1 MRVVVTGGC
10 GFIGSHQVVAL
21 LDAGHEAWIVDDLSN
36 AKHDVIDRIEQLTGV
51 RVPLSVFDV
60 TNTGKLAHLMSDIDA
75 DAVIHFAA
83 FKSVPESTA
92 RPVEYYANN
101 LGGVISL
108 LEAAR
113 IAGLKRIVFSSSG
126 SVYGET
132 AVRPIPEDQ
141 PHCPSNPYSSTKS
154 MSERILAEA
163 CAADPELQVTALRYF
178 NPAGAHPSGL
188 IGEDPLGEP
197 GNLVPRI
204 MQATRQAD
212 PAITVFGTDFD
223 TADGSGVRD
232 YIHVMDVA
240 ATHLLALRS
249 RAPGFL
255 ALNVGRGEGV
265 SVLELIGMAEEV
277 TGVRLTVHRLPRR
290 PGDVSALVGDTTRS
304 RQVFGPIDYR
314 SVREILADAW
324 RWQLSV

>member
-21 LDAGHEAWIVDDLSN
+21 VDAGHQVWIIDDLSN
-36 AKHDVIDRIEQLTGV
+36 ADHDVVDRIEQVTGV
-51 RVPLSVFDV
+51 RVPLAVFDV
-60 TNTGKLAHLMSDIDA
+60 TNTGKLAHLLADVEA

-83 FKSVPESTA
+83 FKSVPESTS

-101 LGGVISL
+101 VGGVISL
-108 LEAAR
+108 LGAVR
-113 IAGLKRIVFSSSG
+113 IAGVPRIVFSSSG

-132 AVRPIPEDQ
+132 SVGPIPEDH
-141 PHCPSNPYSSTKS
+141 PHRPSNPYSSTKS

-163 CAADPELQVTALRYF
+163 CAADTGLQVTALRYF

-188 IGEDPLGEP
+188 IGENPLGEP

-204 MQATRQAD
+204 MQAAHRSD
-212 PAITVFGTDFD
+212 PAITVYGSDFD
-223 TADGSGVRD
+223 TPDGSGVRD

-240 ATHLLALRS
+240 ATHLRALES
-249 RAPGFL
+249 RRPGFL

-265 SVLELIGMAEEV
+265 SVLQMIQVAEGV
-277 TGVRLTVHRLPRR
+277 TGVPLTVHRLPRR
-290 PGDVSALVGDTTRS
+290 PGDVSSLIGDTTLSDRIL
-304 RQVFGPIDYR
+304 GPIDYR
-314 SVREILADAW
+314 TVEEIVADAW
-324 RWQLSV
+324 HWQRCA